1 VILGTGALGAAALD
15 GAAIRRSLETLG
27 LSEVLAVVSEDAT
40 PRDLAGLRAEAVRGP
55 VDQLDALLAVAR
67 TTRAPRLI
75 LELPS
80 DLDLE
85 DACRGLFGVAR
96 RTPALELAVITP
108 HAGPL
113 AAPEPLGL
121 LFEDLTSQRIR
132 YWHRPAAAALIGTPD
147 GTPDGTP
154 PDGTPDGTPGDE
166 WLNAL
171 DRHLVGMSLDDVA
184 GTEAGLPPGTGEIDF
199 GALASWTGG
208 KLDLA
213 LDVDSVPD
221 VGLLSMALALLSSVG
236 LS

>member
-1 VILGTGALGAAALD
+1 MILGTGALGASALD
-15 GAAIRRSLETLG
+15 GAAIRRALETLG
-27 LSEVLAVVSEDAT
+27 LSEVLAVVSENAT
-40 PRDLAGLRAEAVRGP
+40 PRDLAGLRAEAVRGSLE
-55 VDQLDALLAVAR
+55 QLDALLAVAR

-108 HAGPL
+108 HSGPL
-113 AAPEPLGL
+113 AAPESLGL

-132 YWHRPAAAALIGTPD
+132 YWHRPAAAALVGTPD
-147 GTPDGTP
+147 GP
-154 PDGTPDGTPGDE
+154 PGDE
-166 WLNAL
+166 WLNVL

-199 GALASWTGG
+199 AALASWTSG

-213 LDVDSVPD
+213 LDVHAVPD
-221 VGLLSMALALLSSVG
+221 VGLLSMALALLNSVG

>member
-1 VILGTGALGAAALD
+1 LILGTGALGASALD
-15 GAAIRRSLETLG
+15 GAAIRRALETLG
-27 LSEVLAVVSEDAT
+27 LSEVLAVVSENAT
-40 PRDLAGLRAEAVRGP
+40 PRDLAGLRAEAVRGSLE
-55 VDQLDALLAVAR
+55 QLDALLAVAR

-108 HAGPL
+108 HSGPL
-113 AAPEPLGL
+113 AAPESLGL

-132 YWHRPAAAALIGTPD
+132 YWHRPAAAALVGTSD
-147 GTPDGTP
+147 GTPDGP
-154 PDGTPDGTPGDE
+154 PGDE
-166 WLNAL
+166 WLNVL

-199 GALASWTGG
+199 AALASWTSG

-213 LDVDSVPD
+213 LDVHAVPD
-221 VGLLSMALALLSSVG
+221 VGLLSMALALLNSVG

>member
-1 VILGTGALGAAALD
+1 MILGTGALGASALD
-15 GAAIRRSLETLG
+15 GAAIRRALETLG
-27 LSEVLAVVSEDAT
+27 LSEVLAVVSENAT
-40 PRDLAGLRAEAVRGP
+40 PRDLAGLRAEAVRGSLE
-55 VDQLDALLAVAR
+55 QLDALLAVAR

-108 HAGPL
+108 HSGPL
-113 AAPEPLGL
+113 AAPESLGL

-132 YWHRPAAAALIGTPD
+132 YWHRPAAAALVGTSD
-147 GTPDGTP
+147 GTPDGP
-154 PDGTPDGTPGDE
+154 PGDE
-166 WLNAL
+166 WLNVL

-199 GALASWTGG
+199 AALASWTSG

-213 LDVDSVPD
+213 LDVHAVPD
-221 VGLLSMALALLSSVG
+221 VGLLSMALALLNSVG